1 MKFPL
6 NTLDMVVVMV
16 VVVDMAKAMDMVVVV
31 ELDTKAMDMVA
42 QLVE

>member
-6 NTLDMVVVMV
+6 NTLDMVVVV
-16 VVVDMAKAMDMVVVV
+16 VVVDMAKTMDMVVVG
-31 ELDTKAMDMVA
+31 DTKAMDMVA